1 MRTIF
6 FPIVV
11 LIKDV
16 RLDSFVVVCVESF
29 LFISFPYQNSVEYH
43 NTTFFFTH
51 DFTHNSFHTHI
62 ISQKE
67 KKVVKIGR
75 VSSIESNNREVQGA
89 KMGDEVCVK
98 IEQSVDQAHIA
109 FGRHFDATNQLYS
122 RMTRKAIDI
131 LKRDYKD
138 ELKKADWQLVIR
150 FKSMFGII

>member
-16 RLDSFVVVCVESF
+16 RLESLLWFVWRVFFFS
-29 LFISFPYQNSVEYH
+29 YRNSVEYH
-43 NTTFFFTH
+43 NTSRVLTQFLI
-51 DFTHNSFHTHI
+51 SFNTHTHTQNI
-62 ISQKE
+62 QKE

-75 VSSIESNNREVQGA
+75 ISSIESNNREVQGA

-98 IEQSVDQAHIA
+98 IEQSVDQSHIA

-138 ELKKADWQLVIR
+138 ELQKSDWKLVIR